1 METTMLDKLSLKG
14 KVAVVTGGGTG
25 IGKAIAL
32 GMAKAGADIVVAAR
46 RLPPLEETVTEV
58 KEAGRRAIAIPTDVT
73 NSEQVNNMVEKTVS
87 EFGRLDIL
95 VNCAGAIKEFFNISP
110 LEMTD
115 EQWRRGLDSELTGTF
130 FCARAASK
138 PMMKQNSGKI
148 INLGSLSGLVGLT
161 TTAVYGVAKAGIIE
175 LTKLFAMAL
184 ARHGVQVNCI
194 VGGPILTPTIIS
206 SQKEAMSMGRF
217 IPVGYADKPE
227 GLATLAVYLASEASS
242 YVTGATYIT
251 DGGIMAGR
259 YAPLGYAPYIPMK

>member
-1 METTMLDKLSLKG
+1 MFEKFSLEG

-32 GMAKAGADIVVAAR
+32 NMAKVGANIVVAAR
-46 RLPPLEETVTEV
+46 RLTPLEETKAEI
-58 KEAGRRAIAIPTDVT
+58 EDIGRNAMAIQTDVT
-73 NSEQVNNMVEKTVS
+73 NSEQVNNLMEETAS

-95 VNCAGAIKEFFNISP
+95 VNSAGAIKEFFNISL

-130 FCARAASK
+130 YCSRAAGK
-138 PMMKQNSGKI
+138 LLMKQHSGKI
-148 INLGSLSGLVGLT
+148 INMSSLSGMVGLT

-194 VGGPILTPTIIS
+194 AGGPILTPTIGG
-206 SQKEAMSMGRF
+206 QKESMSMGRF
-217 IPVGYADKPE
+217 IPVGYPDKPE
-227 GLATLAVYLASEASS
+227 GIAALAVYLASEASS
-242 YVTGATYIT
+242 YVTGATYII

>member
-1 METTMLDKLSLKG
+1 METTMLKELSLEG
-14 KVAVVTGGGTG
+14 KVAIVTGGGTG

-32 GMAKAGADIVVAAR
+32 GLAKAGADIVVAAR
-46 RLPPLEETVTEV
+46 RLTPLEETVTEIRGT
-58 KEAGRRAIAIPTDVT
+58 GRRALTIPTDVT
-73 NSEQVNNMVEKTVS
+73 NSEQVNNLIEGTVS

-115 EQWRRGLDSELTGTF
+115 EQWRKGLDGELTGTF
-130 FCARAASK
+130 FCSRAASK

-148 INLGSLSGLVGLT
+148 INMGSLSGLVGLT

-194 VGGPILTPTIIS
+194 VGGPILTPTIGD
-206 SQKEAMSMGRF
+206 QKEAMSMGRF

-259 YAPLGYAPYIPMK
+259 YAPIGYAPYIPMK